1 MLYRTILYLLRRA
14 ILEMLKVRACT
25 IMVLS
30 SSGPEDLNLCYHNP
44 FEDQMTLSQGL
55 PKTIRKHRYLH
66 YNS

>member
-44 FEDQMTLSQGL
+44 FEDRMTLS
-55 PKTIRKHRYLH
+55 PKTFLLIRNLH
-66 YNS
+66 YDS